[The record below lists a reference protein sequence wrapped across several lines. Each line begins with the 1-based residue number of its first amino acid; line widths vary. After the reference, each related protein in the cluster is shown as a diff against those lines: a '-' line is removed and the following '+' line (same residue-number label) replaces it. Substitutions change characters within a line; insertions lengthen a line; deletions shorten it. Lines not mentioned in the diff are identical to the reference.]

1 MVSLVRNYV
10 FMQICGTIVTLEWT
24 LMGSF
29 VWHFEASRVA
39 EVLTPREVKTIS
51 NSSRMWPYRKMRS
64 KSNHL
69 STNRGLRTGPK
80 PLREGGAKGMHNKI
94 FGHRFSEHIFL
105 VRSITSEMFW
115 LNVCVSAN
123 MLLWAGG
130 VWKIQSYGDGNKCK
144 PANTVSQLCWR
155 WLEKY
160 TQGWCLFIWSW
171 CE

>member
-80 PLREGGAKGMHNKI
+80 PCGARECTIRSSDIVSRSTFFWYARLRPKCSGWN
-94 FGHRFSEHIFL
+94 
-105 VRSITSEMFW
+105 
-115 LNVCVSAN
+115 VSAN

-130 VWKIQSYGDGNKCK
+130 VWKIQSYGDGNKCQLV
-144 PANTVSQLCWR
+144 NTVSQLCWR